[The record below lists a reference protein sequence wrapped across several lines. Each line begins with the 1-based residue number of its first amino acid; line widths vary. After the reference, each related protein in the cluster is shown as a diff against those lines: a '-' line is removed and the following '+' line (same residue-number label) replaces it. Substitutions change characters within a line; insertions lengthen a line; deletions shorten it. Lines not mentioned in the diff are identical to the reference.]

1 MTRRPGGW
9 LPRVVA
15 VPALVGAAF
24 GSLAG
29 LAALRGRGSV
39 ELGTFRLDGMAG
51 ILAVSAI
58 LALIGLMLGL
68 TFWLIQRALAA
79 AAKGDVGT

>member
-1 MTRRPGGW
+1 MTRQSGSW
-9 LPRVVA
+9 LPRAVA
-15 VPALVGAAF
+15 IPALVGAAF
-24 GSLAG
+24 GALAG

-39 ELGTFRLDGMAG
+39 DLGTFKLDGMAG

-58 LALIGLMLGL
+58 LALIGLLLGL

-79 AAKGDVGT
+79 ASKGDNGK